1 MGVYLY
7 GFARCEPVRH
17 FSYSPLDEIGPAR
30 LVEMGGLGA
39 IVSSIPLDSIKAGL
53 ARDPPDPEW
62 IIPRALHHERV
73 IEAVQASAPVLPVR
87 FGCVFSS
94 KDALQAV
101 TDQYRPSIERFLHE
115 IGDQEEWS
123 LKAYLDADLAVQFLL
138 DTNPGLSQRF
148 RALPAAPGIR
158 YFLEKRLR
166 EDARDEAHRGSQAAA
181 ERLYHAVVNT
191 GARVQVERVT
201 GGESKGRNLL
211 LKLALLIPRIRIDE
225 VFATAE
231 QTATTPGL
239 VPLVVERSGPW
250 PPFHFCPSLGE
261 SLQ

>member
-7 GFARCEPVRH
+7 GFAWSEPVRH

-30 LVEMGGLGA
+30 LVELNGLGA
-39 IVSSIPLDSIKAGL
+39 IISSIPLELIEAGL

-62 IIPRALHHERV
+62 IIPRAIHHERV

-94 KDALQAV
+94 PGALQAV
-101 TDQYRPSIERFLHE
+101 TDQHRQSIEQFLHE

-123 LKAYLDADLAVQFLL
+123 LKAYLDTDSAVQSLL

-148 RALPAAPGIR
+148 RELPAAPGMR

-166 EDARDEAHRGSQAAA
+166 EDARNEAHRGSREAA
-181 ERLYHAVVNT
+181 ERLYRAVVGT
-191 GARVQVERVT
+191 GVRVQIEDVL
-201 GGESKGRNLL
+201 GGESQRCNLL
-211 LKLALLIPRIRIDE
+211 LKLALLIPRIRVDE
-225 VFATAE
+225 VFAIAE
-231 QTATTPGL
+231 QAATTPGL
-239 VPLVVERSGPW
+239 VPVIVERSGPW
-250 PPFHFCPSLGE
+250 PPFHFCPTLGE